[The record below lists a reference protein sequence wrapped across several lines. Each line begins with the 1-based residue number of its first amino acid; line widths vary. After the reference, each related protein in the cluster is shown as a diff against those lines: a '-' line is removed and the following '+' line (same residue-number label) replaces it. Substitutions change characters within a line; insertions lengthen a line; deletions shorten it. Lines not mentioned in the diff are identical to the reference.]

1 MAGAVR
7 RGRRLSVRQVYDASA
22 ALALLFREER
32 GKLLEPVLDESFI
45 SSVNLSEAVAVM
57 IRRGGDATIIRES
70 VDTLKL
76 TVLPLSGSLAIDA
89 GLLWPATKFAGSSLG
104 DRCALVLS
112 RQLGG
117 TLLTTDRRLAE
128 VAPQVGVVAEL
139 LVTPGAGSAR

>member
-1 MAGAVR
+1 M
-7 RGRRLSVRQVYDASA
+7 RQVYDASA